1 MSINLVPMCLG
12 QASSGYNG
20 SPININFLWLFWF
33 IMFIKYWL
41 GIFDVEGAAKI
52 EVSAMN
58 ESAAPISNAHF
69 MLLHKT

>member
-1 MSINLVPMCLG
+1 
-12 QASSGYNG
+12 
-20 SPININFLWLFWF
+20 
-33 IMFIKYWL
+33 MFIKYWL